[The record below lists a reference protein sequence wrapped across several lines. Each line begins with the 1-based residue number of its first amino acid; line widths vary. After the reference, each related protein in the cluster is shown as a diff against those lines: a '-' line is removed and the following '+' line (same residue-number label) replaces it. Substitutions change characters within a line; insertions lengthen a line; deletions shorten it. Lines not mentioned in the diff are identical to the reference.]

1 MAPSE
6 RSEIILEFRDGQRWH
21 SGDNRDFELVID
33 SQLADFLQQKTG
45 VRVQYLATEAE
56 IPLDP
61 TDSAK
66 Q

>member
-1 MAPSE
+1 
-6 RSEIILEFRDGQRWH
+6 LEFRDGQRWH